1 MVMREAVVEG
11 SGIFDH
17 LASCTGIAQHT
28 GFYHFSSV
36 EMRLQRQ
43 GSSPRPLGRQEKM
56 RDRWEAGRKKED
68 TGSLM
73 MKQLW
78 KCGMLSRLFGCLFI
92 QNFCDRSL
100 TRGKVRI
107 MSAYTFYS
115 AVWILFSTSLSAVF
129 IFKVFLSSE
138 IAHSFTKSLIFI
150 LNNVVTVKIVLN
162 FTCMTLGSSRLLRFL
177 RDSEAYEKSASFE
190 NADSRSVRIRKV
202 ASLAV
207 LVVVYGLGM
216 TIYAGSTTQQDSS
229 MRVPVLVC
237 SSFTLFVF
245 LFYDSLAYVVLSS
258 CSAVLAEYL
267 RAELATLRSC
277 RTPWHVEQVR
287 LRFSLIKK
295 LKLSLN
301 QVWHPALAVWAA
313 CLILVLCV
321 SLYAI
326 FDGDIGQPEV
336 WLALAY
342 SAYASMS
349 FADVA
354 ISSQCLSDLIF
365 INNKFVDSFSGN
377 TFATFN
383 PANEEKIADVQEGTK
398 EDIDA
403 AVKAAREAFK
413 RGSKWRTMDASQRG
427 ALINR
432 LADLME
438 QNADYMAS
446 LETFNNGKPFTEAVH
461 DIQFAINCL
470 RYCAGYCDKVHGKTV
485 PADGNV
491 FVYTRR
497 EPVGVI
503 GQIIPWNVP
512 MVMFCW
518 KIGSA
523 LCTGNTVIVKPAEQT
538 PLTALYTA
546 RLVVDAGFPPG
557 VVNVVPGFGETAGA
571 ALSKHMDVDKIAFTG
586 STQVGRLMLKSSGDT
601 NCKRVSLELGGK
613 SPLIVFPDADLQLAA
628 AVAHRCVFINTGQ
641 VCCAPTRVFVH
652 EAVYE
657 QFVDASVAM
666 AKARVL
672 GDPFESSTN
681 QGPQISREQ
690 MERVLGYVEAGKR
703 EGAQLLCGGQRYGSR
718 GYFVQPTVFSNVHD
732 DMSIAREEIFGP
744 VQSLFKFS
752 DTEEVIE
759 RANRTTYGLAAG
771 VFTSDL
777 NTAHTVSHALQ
788 AGVVWIN
795 TFMEISPQTPFGG
808 YKMSGLSRE
817 MGEEGILA
825 YTEVK
830 TVVTKVTEKN
840 S

>member
-1 MVMREAVVEG
+1 MNVSARKFAV
-11 SGIFDH
+11 F
-17 LASCTGIAQHT
+17 LA
-28 GFYHFSSV
+28 
-36 EMRLQRQ
+36 
-43 GSSPRPLGRQEKM
+43 GRQEKM

-354 ISSQCLSDLIF
+354 ISSQCLSDLAQQL
-365 INNKFVDSFSGN
+365 K
-377 TFATFN
+377 
-383 PANEEKIADVQEGTK
+383 
-398 EDIDA
+398 
-403 AVKAAREAFK
+403 
-413 RGSKWRTMDASQRG
+413 DASLLVEMSG
-427 ALINR
+427 ESYN
-432 LADLME
+432 E
-438 QNADYMAS
+438 Q
-446 LETFNNGKPFTEAVH
+446 V
-461 DIQFAINCL
+461 QFL
-470 RYCAGYCDKVHGKTV
+470 HRTV
-485 PADGNV
+485 DP
-491 FVYTRR
+491 
-497 EPVGVI
+497 E
-503 GQIIPWNVP
+503 
-512 MVMFCW
+512 
-518 KIGSA
+518 A
-523 LCTGNTVIVKPAEQT
+523 LCFTGGGFFHLNKALLVSMSGSIITYAVILVQTSEELAEHVDVS
-538 PLTALYTA
+538 
-546 RLVVDAGFPPG
+546 RLV
-557 VVNVVPGFGETAGA
+557 
-571 ALSKHMDVDKIAFTG
+571 
-586 STQVGRLMLKSSGDT
+586 
-601 NCKRVSLELGGK
+601 
-613 SPLIVFPDADLQLAA
+613 
-628 AVAHRCVFINTGQ
+628 
-641 VCCAPTRVFVH
+641 
-652 EAVYE
+652 
-657 QFVDASVAM
+657 
-666 AKARVL
+666 
-672 GDPFESSTN
+672 
-681 QGPQISREQ
+681 
-690 MERVLGYVEAGKR
+690 
-703 EGAQLLCGGQRYGSR
+703 
-718 GYFVQPTVFSNVHD
+718 
-732 DMSIAREEIFGP
+732 
-744 VQSLFKFS
+744 
-752 DTEEVIE
+752 
-759 RANRTTYGLAAG
+759 
-771 VFTSDL
+771 
-777 NTAHTVSHALQ
+777 
-788 AGVVWIN
+788 
-795 TFMEISPQTPFGG
+795 
-808 YKMSGLSRE
+808 
-817 MGEEGILA
+817 
-825 YTEVK
+825 
-830 TVVTKVTEKN
+830 
-840 S
+840 

>member
-1 MVMREAVVEG
+1 MSLAWTVAEHRISTLPPRRGNFFASFDIVLAADDVLVG
-11 SGIFDH
+11 S
-17 LASCTGIAQHT
+17 L
-28 GFYHFSSV
+28 V
-36 EMRLQRQ
+36 PRRQR
-43 GSSPRPLGRQEKM
+43 RQEKM

-354 ISSQCLSDLIF
+354 ISSQCLSDLLRTDL
-365 INNKFVDSFSGN
+365 KTTDS
-377 TFATFN
+377 
-383 PANEEKIADVQEGTK
+383 
-398 EDIDA
+398 DIIPLLSTTETEAEFDLVMEYNDA
-403 AVKAAREAFK
+403 ATTTSAKLK
-413 RGSKWRTMDASQRG
+413 
-427 ALINR
+427 
-432 LADLME
+432 
-438 QNADYMAS
+438 
-446 LETFNNGKPFTEAVH
+446 
-461 DIQFAINCL
+461 
-470 RYCAGYCDKVHGKTV
+470 
-485 PADGNV
+485 
-491 FVYTRR
+491 YT
-497 EPVGVI
+497 
-503 GQIIPWNVP
+503 
-512 MVMFCW
+512 
-518 KIGSA
+518 
-523 LCTGNTVIVKPAEQT
+523 
-538 PLTALYTA
+538 
-546 RLVVDAGFPPG
+546 
-557 VVNVVPGFGETAGA
+557 
-571 ALSKHMDVDKIAFTG
+571 
-586 STQVGRLMLKSSGDT
+586 
-601 NCKRVSLELGGK
+601 
-613 SPLIVFPDADLQLAA
+613 
-628 AVAHRCVFINTGQ
+628 
-641 VCCAPTRVFVH
+641 PT
-652 EAVYE
+652 
-657 QFVDASVAM
+657 
-666 AKARVL
+666 
-672 GDPFESSTN
+672 
-681 QGPQISREQ
+681 
-690 MERVLGYVEAGKR
+690 
-703 EGAQLLCGGQRYGSR
+703 
-718 GYFVQPTVFSNVHD
+718 
-732 DMSIAREEIFGP
+732 
-744 VQSLFKFS
+744 
-752 DTEEVIE
+752 
-759 RANRTTYGLAAG
+759 
-771 VFTSDL
+771 
-777 NTAHTVSHALQ
+777 
-788 AGVVWIN
+788 
-795 TFMEISPQTPFGG
+795 
-808 YKMSGLSRE
+808 
-817 MGEEGILA
+817 
-825 YTEVK
+825 
-830 TVVTKVTEKN
+830 
-840 S
+840 